1 MRTAIFALL
10 LVSSC
15 SVASDPR
22 NAASPNGAVGPTT
35 STTSA
40 DPADVRANAPPRVEV
55 VRSEGLTPARL
66 DAMSSAA
73 RRSLQHCPATN
84 GGALVVALSSDA
96 QGLHVTVAPGTSLD
110 PTARSCAV
118 EALTRTFGTE
128 TASNVGGPAVPP
140 TGFTSLLTIR
150 W

>member
-1 MRTAIFALL
+1 MRIVTLGLL

-15 SVASDPR
+15 TVASDPR

-40 DPADVRANAPPRVEV
+40 DPADIQSNAPPRVEV
-55 VRSEGLTPARL
+55 VRSQGLTPNRVE
-66 DAMSSAA
+66 AMSSAA
-73 RRSLQHCPATN
+73 RRSLQHCPATS

-96 QGLHVTVAPGTSLD
+96 RGLHVTVAPGTSLD
-110 PTARSCAV
+110 PTSRSCAV
-118 EALTRTFGTE
+118 EALTRAFGTE
-128 TASNVGGPAVPP
+128 TASNVGGPSVPP
-140 TGFTSLLTIR
+140 SGFTSLVTVR